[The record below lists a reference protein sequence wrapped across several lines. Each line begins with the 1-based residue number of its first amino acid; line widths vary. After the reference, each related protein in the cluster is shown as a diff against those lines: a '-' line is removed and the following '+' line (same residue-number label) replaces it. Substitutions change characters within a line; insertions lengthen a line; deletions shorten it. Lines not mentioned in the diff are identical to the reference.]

1 MKFGKFA
8 KYYAVATQGIIS
20 IIILT
25 LAGMYIGHLIMEG
38 PIMPAILGFVGML
51 SGLLGMIIWLLK
63 LQREDVKKKDEE
75 SES

>member
-20 IIILT
+20 IIVLT
-25 LAGMYIGHLIMEG
+25 LGGMFIGHLIMEG
-38 PIMPAILGFVGML
+38 PIMPAILGFVGMI

-75 SES
+75 SKS